1 MKNITN
7 TSAIDK
13 LSPAIILVKPQLAEN
28 MGTTSR
34 AMLNCGLTDMRL
46 VCPRDHHLS
55 EKAISASSGA
65 EDILKNAKIF
75 ETIEEAVADLH
86 LIFASTAR
94 RRDMVKT
101 VYTPDKAVSI
111 IRSHVINKDR
121 CGILFGPE
129 RTGLH
134 NDDISIADAVI
145 EIPLNPVH
153 TSLNLAQA
161 VLLIGYEWFKSGHNE
176 PEEQFITNG
185 AEIASKDEL
194 LNFFRH
200 LEDELDNCG
209 YLRLE
214 HKRPRMVRNLRNI
227 FERAKL
233 TSPEIQSLHGVVKDL
248 VTYRHRKGE
257 DTKK

>member
-1 MKNITN
+1 MNN
-7 TSAIDK
+7 DNNNNDMQQQ
-13 LSPAIILVKPQLAEN
+13 SPAVILVRPQLAEN

-34 AMLNCGLTDMRL
+34 AMLNCNLTDLRL
-46 VCPRDHHLS
+46 VCPRDDYLS
-55 EKAISASSGA
+55 DKAISASSGA
-65 EDILKNAKIF
+65 EEILHNAKVY

-86 LIFASTAR
+86 LVFASTAR

-101 VYTPDKAVSI
+101 VYTPDKAVQLV
-111 IRSHVINKDR
+111 RSHVNNSDK

-134 NDDISIADAVI
+134 NDDVAIADAVI

-185 AEIASKDEL
+185 AEIANKDEL

-248 VTYRHRKGE
+248 VTYRHRKMEGE
-257 DTKK
+257 E